1 MCDQFKRV
9 VSKMA
14 VNKCGHFVTEPESV
28 ENLTFKVD
36 FGMKLVR
43 LSMENNLNMRTFVSQ
58 NHKVFFYKCG

>member
-1 MCDQFKRV
+1 
-9 VSKMA
+9 MA